1 MNNEQENA
9 MYRRQTLREEF
20 SEKIANAKTQKE
32 MEELEEEEEFR
43 SIDCML

>member
-9 MYRRQTLREEF
+9 MYYRNALREQF
-20 SEKIANAKTQKE
+20 NSKKAKAKTQKE
-32 MEELEEEEEFR
+32 IEALEEEEEFR